1 MERRNKQRDTTIFT
15 VFSGSVGSK
24 PADQMVFFAEPQ
36 KHCIDRIRWLA
47 VEFAAALHR
56 SVIAQ
61 QQNRLA
67 EAAKQYDTMQK
78 LKDTSRR
85 KRATRRA
92 MEAIEAGDAN
102 FVNQLSS
109 RGGSITT
116 METVIEAMDDIDT
129 FGGDVIAAVRGQA
142 CSAAGGMYLFGNE
155 RWMEKGSSVL
165 IHGRSMNGDNER
177 QLRGRAVHDIEQIYQ
192 PQFRKITNGNGQQ
205 AHIGSIIRAAEM
217 DPTNHRI
224 EFVLG
229 EQDLLRTGVAT
240 DVFPDGRAMWDAL
253 HTRTRI
259 GKVLGGSRKQSNHP
273 LKQFYLEPPAVPG
286 DRPSRQPVEQCN
298 IAAQASEDL

>member
-1 MERRNKQRDTTIFT
+1 MQRLR
-15 VFSGSVGSK
+15 G
-24 PADQMVFFAEPQ
+24 
-36 KHCIDRIRWLA
+36 
-47 VEFAAALHR
+47 
-56 SVIAQ
+56 
-61 QQNRLA
+61 
-67 EAAKQYDTMQK
+67 
-78 LKDTSRR
+78 TSRR
-85 KRATRRA
+85 KGATRRA

-102 FVNQLSS
+102 LVNQLSS
-109 RGGSITT
+109 RGGSIAT
-116 METVIEAMDDIDT
+116 METVIEAMDDVDT
-129 FGGDVIAAVRGQA
+129 FGGSAIAAVRGKA

-205 AHIGSIIRAAEM
+205 AHIESIIRAAEM

-259 GKVLGGSRKQSNHP
+259 GKVLGGSQKQSNHP

-298 IAAQASEDL
+298 IAAQASEAPRLRAETHSGVQARPYGRGISLMRHRKAAAEPGVAGGHFALRASRLHPHSSTGLRPWPPAEPGEDL

>member
-15 VFSGSVGSK
+15 VFSGLVGGK
-24 PADQMVFFAEPQ
+24 PADQMIFFAEP
-36 KHCIDRIRWLA
+36 KRHTIDRISWLA

-67 EAAKQYDTMQK
+67 ETTRQYDTMQK
-78 LKDTSRR
+78 LRNTSRR
-85 KRATRRA
+85 KGATRRA
-92 MEAIEAGDAN
+92 MDAIEAGDAN

-116 METVIEAMDDIDT
+116 METVIEAIDDIDT
-129 FGGDVIAAVRGQA
+129 FGGSVIAAVRGQA
-142 CSAAGGMYLFGNE
+142 CSAAGGMYIFGNE
-155 RWMEKGSSVL
+155 RWMERGSSVL
-165 IHGRSMNGDNER
+165 IHGRRFNGDNER

-192 PQFRKITNGNGQQ
+192 PRLRRITKGNGQQ
-205 AHIGSIIRAAEM
+205 AHIENIIRTAEM

-229 EQDLLRTGVAT
+229 EQDLLQTGVAT

-259 GKVLGGSRKQSNHP
+259 GHVLGGSRKRGTHP
-273 LKQFYLEPPAVPG
+273 LKQFYLEPPAVPN
-286 DRPSRQPVEQCN
+286 DRTTRQPVEQCN
-298 IAAQASEDL
+298 IAAQASEGL